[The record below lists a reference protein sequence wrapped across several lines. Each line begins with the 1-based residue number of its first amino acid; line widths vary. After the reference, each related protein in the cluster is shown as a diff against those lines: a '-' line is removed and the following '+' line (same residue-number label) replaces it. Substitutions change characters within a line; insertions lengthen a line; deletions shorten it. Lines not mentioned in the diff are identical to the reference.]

1 MMILKAVHLDFLP
14 NLTGYVI
21 TQTCTA
27 ISDSTCS
34 ARAVPGFGV
43 RSDYQC

>member
-14 NLTGYVI
+14 NLSGYII
-21 TQTCTA
+21 TQIHTA

-34 ARAVPGFGV
+34 ARAVQGFGV
-43 RSDYQC
+43 RSD